1 MTVLME
7 LDSNKT
13 KMRQERHRY
22 ISNNDMCRPDS
33 PCLLF
38 AAADAPVVQGV
49 VITAPVVQGVAV
61 TSPVV
66 QGVVVTNT
74 VEQTFRE
81 SPVEMVCPY
90 CNVRIVT
97 AKTYH
102 SGLLVWIIAGV
113 LFIAGCV

>member
-1 MTVLME
+1 M
-7 LDSNKT
+7 
-13 KMRQERHRY
+13 
-22 ISNNDMCRPDS
+22 
-33 PCLLF
+33 
-38 AAADAPVVQGV
+38 AAPVVQGV
-49 VITAPVVQGVAV
+49 VVTSPVVQGVVVTAPVVQGVVV
-61 TSPVV
+61 TAPVV